1 MSKIFSWCA
10 WQALAAR
17 KPGNV
22 LPFCIPLCIQVLRW
36 TMGLHRYGRDF
47 GTKKDLL
54 IFLLRHLPEPA
65 RRALEAMLEE
75 CLGDVNSI
83 KFTFRPYDWS
93 QNAQ

>member
-10 WQALAAR
+10 RQALAER
-17 KPGNV
+17 KPENS
-22 LPFCIPLCIQVLRW
+22 LPFCVPACVQCLRW
-36 TMGLHRYGRDF
+36 PVGLHRYGRDF

-65 RRALEAMLEE
+65 SRALEAMLEE
-75 CLGDVNSI
+75 CLGDVSSI

-93 QNAQ
+93 QNSK